1 MATLSLGQS
10 ASLQFGT
17 TIASSWVKRDGS
29 YSITLSGSTL
39 KLTVTQGIA
48 NDGSELSGYNI
59 NIDCNYNGVTQ
70 TLTLSGTKNN
80 DSQSVSFTWD
90 KSVTSLTMKGKI
102 NFWKLYFNSTSY
114 DTLEATWS
122 NPNTAPTAKITV
134 PELIAGQT
142 ARISWT
148 TSDADGDTVK
158 ATKLIRYYK
167 ASGTS
172 GYTTTTLYNNS
183 SGMTTKYYDDII
195 PDDAAD
201 GSIYYQLTISDGKK
215 TATITSAT
223 VTVIAGS
230 SFCGNQNFGG
240 AWEEMDSV
248 WECYNGVWT
257 EIAEGYECINGVWQ
271 ETN

>member
-17 TIASSWVKRDGS
+17 TISSSWVKRDGS
-29 YSITLSGSTL
+29 YSITLSGNTL

-48 NDGSELSGYNI
+48 YDGSELSGYDI
-59 NIDCNYNGVTQ
+59 KIDCKYNGVTK

-90 KSVTSLTMKGKI
+90 KSVTSLTMTGQI
-102 NFWKLYFNSTSY
+102 NYWKLYFNSASY
-114 DTLEATWS
+114 NTLEATWS
-122 NPNTAPTAKITV
+122 NPNTAPTGKITV

-148 TSDADGDTVK
+148 TSDSDGDTVK
-158 ATKLIRYYK
+158 TRKIVRYYK
-167 ASGTS
+167 SSTS
-172 GYTTTTLYNNS
+172 TRYTSTTLYNNS
-183 SGMTTKYYDDII
+183 SGMTTTYYDDTISE
-195 PDDAAD
+195 DWVD
-201 GSIYYQLTISDGKK
+201 GSIYYVLTIYDGTT